1 MTLRELFEVTL
12 TDSGQFLFGVENIE
26 MNEDNFLKLTRK
38 CLDMYNDHEPIDRR
52 FGLQVSSTF
61 YTFPGNEWEIPT
73 WVAELIP
80 VVISGLPWY
89 FQNWM
94 TWQGKGF
101 GDEFNPLSCIWKYNR
116 PTLYIEYVGT
126 FTLWAAY
133 ERPYPRV
140 GSVSS
145 VSILQ
150 AGSSYNVN
158 DLLTLV
164 GRSSSVGS
172 AYFQVGGDNGATVRV
187 TGVNGTGGVT
197 SVDVSSSGT
206 GYWQNT
212 NYSTTVSPVGG
223 SSCQLTVTGLLTSPV
238 PYYDIPHITSRD
250 HRFLKLVQG
259 RFMQA
264 LGRSR
269 KAFILNDLPITSDAP
284 EMVSTGK
291 EIEKEAIDEMN
302 ESGKWYMAQS

>member
-26 MNEDNFLKLTRK
+26 MNEDNFLRLTRK
-38 CLDMYNDHEPIDRR
+38 CLDMYSDHEPIDKR
-52 FGLQVSSTF
+52 FNLQLSSTV

-116 PTLYIEYVGT
+116 PSLYVEYVGT
-126 FTLWAAY
+126 FSIWAAY
-133 ERPYPRV
+133 ERPLPRV

-150 AGSSYNVN
+150 SGSAYNLN
-158 DLLTLV
+158 DAITLI
-164 GRSSSVGS
+164 GRSSLAGSVYS
-172 AYFQVGGDNGATVRV
+172 LVGGSGATVQV
-187 TGVNGTGGVT
+187 TGVNGTGGVS
-197 SVDVSSSGT
+197 SVAVSSGGS
-206 GYWQNT
+206 GYWQDA
-212 NYSTTVSPVGG
+212 NYSTSVVPTGG
-223 SSCQLTVTGLLTSPV
+223 SACQLTVTGLVTSPA
-238 PYYDIPHITSRD
+238 PYYDLPGITHRD
-250 HRFLKLVQG
+250 HRFLKLMQG

-269 KAFILNDLPITSDAP
+269 KAFTLNDLPITSDAA
-284 EMVSTGK
+284 EMVSSGK
-291 EIEKEAIDEMN
+291 EIETEAITEIN
-302 ESGKWYMAQS
+302 ESGKWWLAQA